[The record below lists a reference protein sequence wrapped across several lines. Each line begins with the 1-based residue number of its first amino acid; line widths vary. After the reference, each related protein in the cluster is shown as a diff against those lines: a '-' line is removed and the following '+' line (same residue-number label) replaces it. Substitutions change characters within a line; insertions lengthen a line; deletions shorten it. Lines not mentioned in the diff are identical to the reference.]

1 MQNGIERLLRL
12 TADYHNFC
20 NDQYSAQQNAD
31 EDELC
36 LDELDIVAAA
46 AGVVLNEMPDNQK

>member
-20 NDQYSAQQNAD
+20 NDKYSAQQD
-31 EDELC
+31 IDGDELY
-36 LDELDIVAAA
+36 LSELDTVAAA
-46 AGVVLNEMPDNQK
+46 AGFNPENKPDDKI